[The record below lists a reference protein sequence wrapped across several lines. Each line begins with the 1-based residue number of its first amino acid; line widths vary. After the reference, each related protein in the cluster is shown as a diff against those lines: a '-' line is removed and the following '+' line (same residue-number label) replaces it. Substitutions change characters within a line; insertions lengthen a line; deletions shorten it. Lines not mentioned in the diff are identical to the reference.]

1 MEKSKQP
8 ELTNFD
14 LFILA
19 LSIFSVINL
28 IWLIL
33 PVSDAVQHAVTIVDV
48 GISMMFLA
56 DFLLLLHR
64 APSKSTFFFKQY
76 GWLDLISSI
85 PFPALKFVRIF
96 RIARVWRPM
105 RVLGGRGIMRR
116 ILVDLA
122 GSALLV
128 AVFLVIVVLQYGAML
143 ELWAEGGDPNA
154 NIKTGSDA
162 VWWAYVTVTTVGY
175 GDRFPVTNWGR
186 VIGILVMAVG
196 VGLFGVITGFLA
208 NSFLSPKKSEEPAPP
223 PANDELS
230 AKLDALIEQVGIL
243 SERLDGVKGPEHRP

>member
-1 MEKSKQP
+1 MGEHKQLK
-8 ELTNFD
+8 LTNFD

-19 LSIFSVINL
+19 LSIFSVFNL

-33 PVSDAVQHAVTIVDV
+33 PVSDAVRNVVNIVDV
-48 GISMMFLA
+48 GISLLFLA
-56 DFLLLLHR
+56 DFLLLLRR
-64 APSKSTFFFKQY
+64 APNKIHFFFKGY
-76 GWLDLISSI
+76 GWLDLISSL
-85 PFPALKFVRIF
+85 PFPALKIVRIF

-105 RVLGGRGIMRR
+105 RVMGARGVWRR
-116 ILVDLA
+116 ITVDLA

-128 AVFLVIVVLQYGAML
+128 AVFLVIVVLQYGSML
-143 ELWAEGGDPNA
+143 VLWAEGGDSKA
-154 NIKTGSDA
+154 NITTGSDA

-175 GDRFPVTNWGR
+175 GDQYPVTNWGR

-208 NSFLSPKKSEEPAPP
+208 NSFLSPKKSNKPAPP

-243 SERLDGVKGPEHRP
+243 SERMDRLSGP

>member
-1 MEKSKQP
+1 MEERMAERKHP

-19 LSIFSVINL
+19 LSIFSVFNL
-28 IWLIL
+28 IWLVL
-33 PVSDAVQHAVTIVDV
+33 PVSDAVRNVVTIVDV
-48 GISMMFLA
+48 GISLLFFA
-56 DFLLLLHR
+56 DFLHLLRR
-64 APSKSTFFFKQY
+64 APDKMAYFFKGY
-76 GWLDLISSI
+76 GWIDLISSL

-96 RIARVWRPM
+96 RIVRVWRPM
-105 RVLGGRGIMRR
+105 RAMGARGVMRR
-116 ILVDLA
+116 ILSDLA

-143 ELWAEGGDPNA
+143 ELWAEGGDSSA

-175 GDRFPVTNWGR
+175 GDKFPITNWGR

-208 NSFLSPKKSEEPAPP
+208 NSF
-223 PANDELS
+223 
-230 AKLDALIEQVGIL
+230 
-243 SERLDGVKGPEHRP
+243 

>member
-1 MEKSKQP
+1 MAERKKP

-28 IWLIL
+28 IWLVL
-33 PVSDAVQHAVTIVDV
+33 PVSAAVRNAVTIVDV
-48 GISMMFLA
+48 GISLMFLA
-56 DFLLLLHR
+56 DFLLLLRR
-64 APSKSTFFFKQY
+64 APSKSAYFIKGY

-96 RIARVWRPM
+96 RIVRVWRPM
-105 RVLGGRGIMRR
+105 RAMGARGVMRR

-143 ELWAEGGDPNA
+143 ELWAEGGDSNA

-175 GDRFPVTNWGR
+175 GDKFPVTNWGR

-208 NSFLSPKKSEEPAPP
+208 NSFLSPKKSDVPATP

-230 AKLDALIEQVGIL
+230 AKLDALIEQVGVL
-243 SERLDGVKGPEHRP
+243 SERLDRVAGP

>member
-1 MEKSKQP
+1 MVRKQP

-33 PVSDAVQHAVTIVDV
+33 PVSDAVRNAVTIVDV
-48 GISMMFLA
+48 GISLMFLA
-56 DFLLLLHR
+56 DFILLFRR
-64 APSKSTFFFKQY
+64 APEKSAFFFKGY
-76 GWLDLISSI
+76 GWLDLLSSI
-85 PFPALKFVRIF
+85 PFPALKIVRIF

-105 RVLGGRGIMRR
+105 RAMGARGIMRR
-116 ILVDLA
+116 IMVDLA

-143 ELWAEGGDPNA
+143 MLWAEGGNPNA
-154 NIKTGSDA
+154 NIVSGSDA

-175 GDRFPVTNWGR
+175 GDQFPVTNWGR
-186 VIGILVMAVG
+186 TIGILVMAVG

-208 NSFLSPKKSEEPAPP
+208 NSFLSPKKADQPAPP
-223 PANDELS
+223 PDNDELT
-230 AKLDALIEQVGIL
+230 AKLDALIEQVGVL
-243 SERLDGVKGPEHRP
+243 SERLDRVAGP

>member
-1 MEKSKQP
+1 MVERKQP

-19 LSIFSVINL
+19 LSIFSVVNL
-28 IWLIL
+28 IWLVL
-33 PVSDAVQHAVTIVDV
+33 PVSDAVRNAVTIVDV
-48 GISMMFLA
+48 GISLMFLA
-56 DFLLLLHR
+56 DFIVLLRR
-64 APSKSTFFFKQY
+64 APDKAAFFFKGY
-76 GWLDLISSI
+76 GWLDLVSSI
-85 PFPALKFVRIF
+85 PFPALKIVRVF

-105 RVLGGRGIMRR
+105 REMGGRGIMRR
-116 ILVDLA
+116 IMVDLA

-143 ELWAEGGDPNA
+143 MLWAEDRDSEA

-186 VIGILVMAVG
+186 VVGILVMAVG

-208 NSFLSPKKSEEPAPP
+208 NSFLSPKKKADQPAPP
-223 PANDELS
+223 QANDELT
-230 AKLDALIEQVGIL
+230 AKLDALIEQVGVL
-243 SERLDGVKGPEHRP
+243 SERLDRVAGP

>member
-1 MEKSKQP
+1 
-8 ELTNFD
+8 
-14 LFILA
+14 
-19 LSIFSVINL
+19 
-28 IWLIL
+28 LIL
-33 PVSDAVQHAVTIVDV
+33 PVSDAVQHVVTIVDV
-48 GISMMFLA
+48 GISLMFLA
-56 DFLLLLHR
+56 DFLFLLR
-64 APSKSTFFFKQY
+64 RTPVKSAYFFKGY
-76 GWLDLISSI
+76 GWLDLVSSI

-105 RVLGGRGIMRR
+105 RVMGARGIMRR
-116 ILVDLA
+116 IMVDLA

-128 AVFLVIVVLQYGAML
+128 AVFLVIVVLQYGAMF
-143 ELWAEGGDPNA
+143 ELWAEGGDPGA
-154 NIKTGSDA
+154 NIVSGSDA

-208 NSFLSPKKSEEPAPP
+208 NSFLSPKKSDEPAPP
-223 PANDELS
+223 VANDELS

-243 SERLDGVKGPEHRP
+243 SERTDRVAGP